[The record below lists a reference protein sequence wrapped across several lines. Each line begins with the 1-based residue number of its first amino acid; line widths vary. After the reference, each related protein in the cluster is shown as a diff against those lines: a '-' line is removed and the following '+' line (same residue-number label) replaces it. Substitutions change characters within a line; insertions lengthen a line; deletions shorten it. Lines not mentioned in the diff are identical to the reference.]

1 MRNTITGS
9 LSSTDTASEFS
20 VMLKDPSPAIS
31 TTGTLGLAALAPIEA
46 GNPKPIVP
54 RPVELKKVPGVITSK
69 WRDAHIWHWPTSV
82 VTIAL
87 AGNNSRNFLSD
98 FLAVISLGWSLRVS
112 A

>member
-20 VMLKDPSPAIS
+20 VILNEPSPAIS
-31 TTGTLGLAALAPIEA
+31 TTGTLGLAALTPLED
-46 GNPKPIVP
+46 GNPTHMVP
-54 RPVELKKVPGVITSK
+54 RPVELKNVPGVITSK

-87 AGNNSRNFLSD
+87 AGSNSLNFLSD
-98 FLAVISLGWSLRVS
+98 FFAVISLG
-112 A
+112 